1 MNRSKLLPLTETV
14 YTILLTLTAPA
25 HGYAILQRVHE
36 LSDGDIRMAAG
47 TLYGALETL
56 VKNKLIERVDSDDPR
71 RKVYVISDYGRE
83 ILREDTERMRRM
95 ISLADQAL

>member
-1 MNRSKLLPLTETV
+1 MNRSKLLPLTETI
-14 YTILLTLTAPA
+14 YTILLTLAEPA
-25 HGYAILQRVHE
+25 HGYAILQRIHE

-56 VKNKLIERVDSDDPR
+56 VKKKLIQRVDSDDPR

-95 ISLADQAL
+95 ISHADRAL

>member
-14 YTILLTLTAPA
+14 YTILLTLIEPA
-25 HGYAILQRVHE
+25 HGYAILQRIHD
-36 LSDGDIRMAAG
+36 LSGGDIHMAAG

-56 VKNKLIERVDSDDPR
+56 VKNKLIQRVSSDDPR

-95 ISLADQAL
+95 IAHADRAL